1 MSNAGSLGRRNYRNA
16 GDEELIGCA
25 SSSIEL
31 SAGSNVTFGDP
42 DVDGAD
48 HFVPRFMTANT
59 DGTINT
65 IGWNDDDVAIT
76 RNVVA
81 GQIIHFRPKAI
92 TGGTADVIL
101 EY

>member
-1 MSNAGSLGRRNYRNA
+1 MSNAGSLGRRDFRNG

-25 SSSIEL
+25 SSGIPL
-31 SAGSNVTFGDP
+31 AAPANVTFGDP
-42 DVDGAD
+42 AVGDDYY
-48 HFVPRFMTANT
+48 VPRYMTANT
-59 DGTINT
+59 DGTIIVT
-65 IGWNDDDVAIT
+65 GWHADDLPHT
-76 RNVVA
+76 RNVVT